1 VPSASILR
9 ETYALRCVISLPGRH
24 ASCSGP
30 WRVLCFLHGDGEA
43 ADYTGPGKLHK
54 DCFAALHAHGPLRFG
69 SSPRTNDFIVVAPQ
83 LPGRGGD
90 VWKDYAVSVKEILL
104 ALNEEFNADLRRTYL
119 SGFSYGANGVFEIT
133 DLQEG
138 SGRHCGPWTRRDLLG
153 KTPGVLQCGCG
164 MERTLNRVMKRPR
177 VGLSRSDRRKNTR
190 WVINWLAKRVRGM
203 CQRLSRLTRTAVFTD
218 GCQRRRVSEL
228 HFIQFKTATGAKVQ
242 RSRSKAIALGLTCW
256 RQSRCCPH
264 TIARP
269 LQPFTGL
276 RRTASRDPKK
286 AWLYHMTFRN
296 LAGPFLFISRG
307 PVGASRENRARIV
320 NLFL

>member
-1 VPSASILR
+1 MVMERQPIIQDPVSYIRTVSQLYMLTARSGSGVRRERTISSWWHPSCLDA
-9 ETYALRCVISLPGRH
+9 EATYGKITQSALKKYSWHSTRNSMPI
-24 ASCSGP
+24 
-30 WRVLCFLHGDGEA
+30 
-43 ADYTGPGKLHK
+43 
-54 DCFAALHAHGPLRFG
+54 FAAHT
-69 SSPRTNDFIVVAPQ
+69 S
-83 LPGRGGD
+83 
-90 VWKDYAVSVKEILL
+90 AVSATAQMACLKSLI
-104 ALNEEFNADLRRTYL
+104 FKK
-119 SGFSYGANGVFEIT
+119 
-133 DLQEG
+133 G

-228 HFIQFKTATGAKVQ
+228 HFIQVKTATGAKVQ

-269 LQPFTGL
+269 LQPF
-276 RRTASRDPKK
+276 
-286 AWLYHMTFRN
+286 N
-296 LAGPFLFISRG
+296 
-307 PVGASRENRARIV
+307 
-320 NLFL
+320 

>member
-104 ALNEEFNADLRRTYL
+104 V
-119 SGFSYGANGVFEIT
+119 SWFSVNWNKW
-133 DLQEG
+133 
-138 SGRHCGPWTRRDLLG
+138 PWLLA
-153 KTPGVLQCGCG
+153 
-164 MERTLNRVMKRPR
+164 NRVR
-177 VGLSRSDRRKNTR
+177 V
-190 WVINWLAKRVRGM
+190 V
-203 CQRLSRLTRTAVFTD
+203 Q
-218 GCQRRRVSEL
+218 VS
-228 HFIQFKTATGAKVQ
+228 
-242 RSRSKAIALGLTCW
+242 C
-256 RQSRCCPH
+256 
-264 TIARP
+264 
-269 LQPFTGL
+269 
-276 RRTASRDPKK
+276 
-286 AWLYHMTFRN
+286 
-296 LAGPFLFISRG
+296 
-307 PVGASRENRARIV
+307 
-320 NLFL
+320 

>member
-9 ETYALRCVISLPGRH
+9 ETYALRCVISLPDRH

-30 WRVLCFLHGDGEA
+30 WPVLCFLHGDGEA

-138 SGRHCGPWTRRDLLG
+138 QWAALWPVDAPRPFRQDSRRPSVWLWYGTD
-153 KTPGVLQCGCG
+153 TQPGN
-164 MERTLNRVMKRPR
+164 E
-177 VGLSRSDRRKNTR
+177 
-190 WVINWLAKRVRGM
+190 
-203 CQRLSRLTRTAVFTD
+203 
-218 GCQRRRVSEL
+218 E
-228 HFIQFKTATGAKVQ
+228 
-242 RSRSKAIALGLTCW
+242 
-256 RQSRCCPH
+256 
-264 TIARP
+264 
-269 LQPFTGL
+269 
-276 RRTASRDPKK
+276 TASGFIAVRPEEKYPMGDKLVSKTGKGHVPTAIQAYKDSRVYRWLSEK
-286 AWLYHMTFRN
+286 ACL
-296 LAGPFLFISRG
+296 
-307 PVGASRENRARIV
+307 
-320 NLFL
+320 